1 MRSPRLTVRDLL
13 VFLVSGIRTQAFTHM
28 KTLLQT
34 DMYTEKTC
42 TASTLTHAF
51 TCALIS
57 RVSYFLPLLCLS
69 LSLSFSS
76 HTNTHSMTQ
85 AGRMC
90 LLPAQIS
97 SGSPRHEITWIRD
110 DRLSDRRKTT
120 PWALAV
126 QHQTIVRQCAGDP
139 SHMVRWNFYT
149 RH

>member
-1 MRSPRLTVRDLL
+1 MRSPRLTVRDML
-13 VFLVSGIRTQAFTHM
+13 VFLVTGTHTQAITHM
-28 KTLLQT
+28 ETLLQT

-57 RVSYFLPLLCLS
+57 RVSYFLPLLSLS
-69 LSLSFSS
+69 LSLFL
-76 HTNTHSMTQ
+76 HTHSMTQ

-110 DRLSDRRKTT
+110 DRLSDQRKTT

-126 QHQTIVRQCAGDP
+126 QHQTIVRQCASDP
-139 SHMVRWNFYT
+139 SHMVPWNFLHTGLIY
-149 RH
+149 